1 MVIFLLMP
9 PKLPCA
15 LANTCHLSSLIPVTP
30 ADISSFPPKH
40 SSLLLIFPRLPPPPP
55 PPPRPSPPS
64 CLSSPLVRCPAATLA
79 HSTIHSA
86 NTYRIN
92 LTSSYYKIEFAFSL
106 RLSLLS
112 FSPSLPSL
120 SLTLFLSS
128 CPAATVHK
136 VSLLINARYC
146 PGLRKE
152 FC

>member
-40 SSLLLIFPRLPPPPP
+40 SSLLLIFPRLPSPP

-120 SLTLFLSS
+120 SDSL
-128 CPAATVHK
+128 
-136 VSLLINARYC
+136 SLLVSSGHCPQGIFIN
-146 PGLRKE
+146 
-152 FC
+152 